1 MKIRALVSFSGSLSM
16 RQGEV
21 REVTDETG
29 KILVKAGHAEKV
41 SEQPAMASENNEDVP
56 AEKVSEQPVMA
67 SENSGDEPAEK
78 TDESEK
84 AEIAPVQHK
93 KAKKAEKNAD

>member
-41 SEQPAMASENNEDVP
+41 SEQLAMASENNEDV
-56 AEKVSEQPVMA
+56 
-67 SENSGDEPAEK
+67 PAEK

>member
-1 MKIRALVSFSGSLSM
+1 MKIRALVSFSGALSM

-29 KILVKAGHAEKV
+29 KALVKAGHAEKV
-41 SEQPAMASENNEDVP
+41 SESAMASENSEDEL
-56 AEKVSEQPVMA
+56 AEKA
-67 SENSGDEPAEK
+67 DEPKKE
-78 TDESEK
+78 
-84 AEIAPVQHK
+84 EIAPVQSK